1 MNILVVYDGTL
12 HAKKALLYGLKKVQ
26 GAGGEVTV
34 LQVFDPR
41 LFIDYDAGPQAE
53 EMARKEASQSL
64 AEAKQIVSEQ
74 GSDIAV
80 RIISDEGDAAQKVL
94 EYVEAERPGLV
105 LAPHRYR
112 ELAKTLTCPL
122 TLVPGTILVP
132 MDNTGSPAA
141 SIDRIVSEANSTG
154 SKILLLG
161 VVPVHLYS
169 KEEKKDLERVKK
181 EINASVKK
189 MKKTLAEKGIAV
201 SEIVEI
207 VRSGYPDEEILKAAG
222 EHAVSLILLP
232 SGSTV
237 PSELSKAAAIIL
249 EESERLKWPVFL
261 LPSADA
267 V

>member
-1 MNILVVYDGTL
+1 MNTLVVYDGTL
-12 HAKKALLYGLKKVQ
+12 HAKKALLYGIKKIRE
-26 GAGGEVTV
+26 AGGELTV
-34 LQVFDPR
+34 LQVFDAR
-41 LFIDYDAGPQAE
+41 LFIDYDAGPKAE
-53 EMARKEASQSL
+53 ELARKEASQGL
-64 AEAKQIVSEQ
+64 AEARQVINEQ
-74 GSDIAV
+74 AAGVAV

-94 EYVEAERPGLV
+94 EYVEEEHPGLV
-105 LAPHRYR
+105 LAPPRYR
-112 ELAKTLTCPL
+112 ELAKILTCPL

-141 SIDRIVSEANSTG
+141 SIDRIVYEAESTG

-169 KEEKKDLERVKK
+169 REEKKDLERVKK
-181 EINASVKK
+181 EIISAIKKLKK
-189 MKKTLAEKGIAV
+189 MLADKGIPV
-201 SEIVEI
+201 SEI
-207 VRSGYPDEEILKAAG
+207 VRSGYPDEEILKTAG

-237 PSELSKAAAIIL
+237 PSELSKAVAIIL
-249 EESERLKWPVFL
+249 EESEQLKWPVFL

>member
-1 MNILVVYDGTL
+1 M
-12 HAKKALLYGLKKVQ
+12 LYGLKKVRE
-26 GAGGEVTV
+26 AGGELTV
-34 LQVFDPR
+34 LQVFDAR
-41 LFIDYDAGPQAE
+41 LFIDYDAGPKAE
-53 EMARKEASQSL
+53 ELARKEASQGL
-64 AEAKQIVSEQ
+64 AEARQVINEQ
-74 GSDIAV
+74 AAGVAV

-94 EYVEAERPGLV
+94 EYVEEEHPGLV
-105 LAPHRYR
+105 LAPPRYR
-112 ELAKTLTCPL
+112 DLAKTLTRPL

-141 SIDRIVSEANSTG
+141 SVDRIVYEAESTG

-169 KEEKKDLERVKK
+169 REEKKDLERVKK
-181 EINASVKK
+181 EITAAIRKL
-189 MKKTLAEKGIAV
+189 KKTLVEKGITV
-201 SEIVEI
+201 SEIVH
-207 VRSGYPDEEILKAAG
+207 SGYPDEEILKAAG

-267 V
+267 A

>member
-12 HAKKALLYGLKKVQ
+12 HAKKALLYGFKKIQ
-26 GAGGEVTV
+26 EAGGEMTV

-41 LFIDYDAGPQAE
+41 PFIDYDAGPQAE
-53 EMARKEASQSL
+53 EMARKEASQGL
-64 AEAKQIVSEQ
+64 AEARRLVSEQ
-74 GSDIAV
+74 AAGIAV
-80 RIISDEGDAAQKVL
+80 RFISDEGDVARKVL
-94 EYVEAERPGLV
+94 EYAEAERPGLV
-105 LAPHRYR
+105 LAPPRYR
-112 ELAKTLTCPL
+112 DLTKTLTCPL

-141 SIDRIVSEANSTG
+141 SIDRIVEEAESTG
-154 SKILLLG
+154 SRVLLLG

-169 KEEKKDLERVKK
+169 REEKKDLERVKK
-181 EINASVKK
+181 EIIAAIKK
-189 MKKTLAEKGIAV
+189 LKKTLAEKGIAV
-201 SEIVEI
+201 SEI

-222 EHAVSLILLP
+222 EHTVSLILLP

-237 PSELSKAAAIIL
+237 PSELTKATAIIL

-261 LPSADA
+261 LPPAEA

>member
-12 HAKKALLYGLKKVQ
+12 HAKKALLYGLKKIRE
-26 GAGGEVTV
+26 ASGEMTV

-41 LFIDYDAGPQAE
+41 PFIDYDAGPQAE
-53 EMARKEASQSL
+53 EMARKEASKSL
-64 AEAKQIVSEQ
+64 AEARKIVNDQ
-74 GSDIAV
+74 ATRIAV
-80 RIISDEGDAAQKVL
+80 RFISDEGDAAQKVL
-94 EYVEAERPGLV
+94 EYAEAEQPGLV
-105 LAPHRYR
+105 LAPPRYR
-112 ELAKTLTCPL
+112 DLAKTLTRPL

-141 SIDRIVSEANSTG
+141 SVDRIVYEAESTG

-169 KEEKKDLERVKK
+169 REEKKDLERVKK
-181 EINASVKK
+181 EIIAAIKK
-189 MKKTLAEKGIAV
+189 LKKTLAEKGIAV
-201 SEIVEI
+201 SEIV
-207 VRSGYPDEEILKAAG
+207 RSGYPDEEILKVAS

-237 PSELSKAAAIIL
+237 PSELSKATAIIL

>member
-12 HAKKALLYGLKKVQ
+12 HAKKALLYGLKKIQ
-26 GAGGEVTV
+26 EPGGQITV

-41 LFIDYDAGPQAE
+41 PFIDYDAGPRAE
-53 EMARKEASQSL
+53 EMARRDASKSLDEAR
-64 AEAKQIVSEQ
+64 QIVNDQATPS
-74 GSDIAV
+74 AV
-80 RIISDEGDAAQKVL
+80 RLISDEGDASQKVL
-94 EYVEAERPGLV
+94 EYVEAEHPGLV
-105 LAPHRYR
+105 LAPPRYR
-112 ELAKTLTCPL
+112 ELAKILTCPL

-132 MDNTGSPAA
+132 MDNSGSPAA
-141 SIDRIVSEANSTG
+141 SIDRIVYEAESTG

-169 KEEKKDLERVKK
+169 REEKRDLDRVKK
-181 EINASVKK
+181 EIIAAMKK
-189 MKKTLAEKGIAV
+189 LKKTLAEKGIAV
-201 SEIVEI
+201 SEI

-222 EHAVSLILLP
+222 EYAVSLILLP